1 MIGSRELLAAIET
14 AISDTVGAF
23 RLESA
28 VPAAGGCIHHSY
40 VLGGGGRRFFAKI
53 NDRSRSDCFTA
64 ESDGLEALAAAGAR
78 VPAPLCQGETEKE
91 AFLVL
96 EYVELSGA
104 GDYPA
109 LGRTLAAVHSVRG
122 ENYGW
127 HRDNYIGATPQLNR
141 QSSSWTVFW
150 SEARLLPQLELARRQ
165 GLRKELLRKGEQL
178 AAALPQL
185 LAGHS
190 PAASLLHGDLWSG
203 NAGFHAEG
211 VPLLFDPAVY
221 CGDREADVAMTELF
235 GGFPQAFYSAYREV
249 APLDRGYAVR
259 KTLYNLYH
267 VLNHANLFG
276 GGYAARAEQMID
288 RLLAEAR

>member
-1 MIGSRELLAAIET
+1 MIGSPELLAELET
-14 AISDTVGAF
+14 AISDKVGAF
-23 RLESA
+23 RLERA
-28 VPAAGGCIHHSY
+28 APAAGGCIHRSY
-40 VLGGGGRRFFAKI
+40 VLEGGGRRFFAKI
-53 NDRSRSDCFTA
+53 NDRSRADCFAA
-64 ESDGLEALAAAGAR
+64 ESDGLGALAAAGAR
-78 VPAPLCQGETEKE
+78 VPVPLCRGITDKE

-96 EYVELSGA
+96 EYLDLRGN

-109 LGRTLAAVHSVRG
+109 LARALATVHSARR
-122 ENYGW
+122 EHYGW
-127 HRDNYIGATPQLNR
+127 HRDNYIGATPQLNKR
-141 QSSSWTVFW
+141 SSSWIEFW
-150 SEARLLPQLELARRQ
+150 GDARLVPQLNLAKRN
-165 GLRKELLRKGEQL
+165 GLGKGLLRKGEQL

-203 NAGFHAEG
+203 NASFLAGGAP
-211 VPLLFDPAVY
+211 VLFDPAVY
-221 CGDREADVAMTELF
+221 CGDREADIAMTELF
-235 GGFPQAFYSAYREV
+235 GRFPQAFYSAYREV

-276 GGYAARAEQMID
+276 GGYAAQAEHMID